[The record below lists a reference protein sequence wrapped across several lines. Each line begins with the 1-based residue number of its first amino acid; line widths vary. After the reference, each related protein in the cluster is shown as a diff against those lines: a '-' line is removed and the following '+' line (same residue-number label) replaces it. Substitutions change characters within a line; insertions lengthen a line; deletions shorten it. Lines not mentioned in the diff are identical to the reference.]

1 MRPFGLNFQHWCLV
15 LCLLSEFV
23 GEVRA
28 ADWPQWGGTNQ
39 RNMTSP
45 ETRLPTRF
53 DPGKKRRDRLGYDPQ
68 STKNVRWVVRLGSEN
83 YSSPTIADG
92 RVFIGTNDA
101 ALDDPRFR
109 STRGGLLKCFDEA
122 TGELVWQLVVP
133 RLEID
138 RSKVSEDFDDMN
150 LGICSTATV
159 DGDRVYI
166 VSNRCE
172 VICLDV
178 RGLANGND
186 GPFTDEAKFSV
197 GTRDEPVKLAPSD
210 ADILWRFDMLRD
222 LPVFPHDAANCS
234 ILVHGDFLYVGTANG
249 VYDGKVVLP
258 NAPTLIAL
266 NKWNGKLVA
275 KDDSRI
281 SPNVFHGQ
289 WSSPTLGFVG
299 GQYQLF
305 YGAGDGMCYGF
316 KPLEQCLGSAPTTL
330 QEVWRFDANP
340 PGYRQREG
348 KPIDY
353 WKLVRAGE
361 EEFRADGRLV
371 SPSEII
377 GTPVFHDS
385 HVYVTIGQDP
395 LHGRGLGALTCI
407 DPTRHGDI
415 TTRAT
420 VWQYKEIGRSMSSVS
435 IADGLIYAAETTG
448 KIHCLDAKT
457 GELHWIHD
465 TKEEIWSST
474 FVADG
479 KVYVGTRRG
488 LVVLVAGRKPGL
500 LADIKLGSAVWSVPS
515 AANGVLYVASQRN
528 LWAVEE
534 KHEMREISQ

>member
-1 MRPFGLNFQHWCLV
+1 MRPFPLYFYNLCRV
-15 LCLLSEFV
+15 LCLLGGLV
-23 GEVRA
+23 GEGRT
-28 ADWPQWGGTNQ
+28 ADWPQWGGNNE
-39 RNMTSP
+39 RNMASS
-45 ETRLPTRF
+45 EKGLPTRF

-68 STKNVRWVVRLGSEN
+68 TTKNVRWVARLGSEN
-83 YSSPTIADG
+83 YSSPTIANG
-92 RVFIGTNDA
+92 RVFIGTNDE

-109 STRGGLLKCFDEA
+109 STRGGLLKCLDEA
-122 TGELVWQLVVP
+122 TGELIWQLVVP

-138 RSKVSEDFDDMN
+138 RAKVSEEFDNMN

-186 GPFTDEAKFSV
+186 GPFTEEAKFCV
-197 GTRDEPVKLAPSD
+197 GEMDEPVKLDTRD

-234 ILVHGDFLYVGTANG
+234 VLVQGDFLYVGTANG

-266 NKWNGKLVA
+266 NKWNGQLLA
-275 KDDSRI
+275 KDNSRI

-289 WSSPTLGFVG
+289 WSSPTLGLVG
-299 GQYQLF
+299 GQYQFF
-305 YGAGDGMCYGF
+305 YGGGDGVCYGF
-316 KPLEQCLGSAPTTL
+316 QPLEQSLGSEPTTL
-330 QEVWRFDANP
+330 QEKWRFDANP

-353 WKLVRAGE
+353 WKLVHAAK
-361 EEFRADGRLV
+361 EEFRADGRLI

-377 GTPVFHDS
+377 GTPVFHNNR
-385 HVYVTIGQDP
+385 VYVTIGQDP

-407 DPTRHGDI
+407 DPTGKGDI
-415 TTRAT
+415 TKCGA
-420 VWQYKEIGRSMSSVS
+420 VWQYKEIGRSMSTVSV
-435 IADGLIYAAETTG
+435 ADGLVYAAETTG
-448 KIHCLDAKT
+448 KIHCLDAIT
-457 GELHWIHD
+457 GELQWIED

-474 FVADG
+474 LVADG

-488 LVVLVAGRKPGL
+488 LVVLAASRKPQH
-500 LADIKLGSAVWSVPS
+500 LADIKLGSAVWSIPS

-528 LWAVEE
+528 LWALEE
-534 KHEMREISQ
+534 KHEIP